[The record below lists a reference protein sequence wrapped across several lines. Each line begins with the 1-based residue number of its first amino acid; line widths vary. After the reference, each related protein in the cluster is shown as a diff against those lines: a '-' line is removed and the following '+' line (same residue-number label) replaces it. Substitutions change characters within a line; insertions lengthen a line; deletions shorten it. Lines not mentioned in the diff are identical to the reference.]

1 MTTTDANGMC
11 PLCGFARPAAPCAV
25 CAGEGVT
32 LGKRSALVVG
42 ARNPVLDVLRGIDDV
57 RRAVFA
63 MLFEREFV
71 GVLRGPIAAN
81 MAATAAIVAAGWL
94 WLLPAFESHF
104 ASQGES
110 GSHLWLLAVWL
121 GAGPSLLD
129 LMAGWAQ
136 DPIRRATEQHML
148 GATPT
153 HPGRARPSLLDT
165 MQMLMLAGIAVLLM
179 LGLVLV
185 PWVGLPLCAVLGAAV
200 AAIVFMQPPLA
211 VRGMPL
217 RQRLVALRQ
226 QPWRALGTGFGLQ
239 LAAGVP
245 FLNVMAL
252 LPVATIA
259 ATSTFLHMTKPGGQ
273 PAAPSEDAP
282 AAPTPPSAGDAATK
296 P

>member
-1 MTTTDANGMC
+1 MV
-11 PLCGFARPAAPCAV
+11 CG
-25 CAGEGVT
+25 GEGVMI
-32 LGKRSALVVG
+32 GKRNPLVVG
-42 ARNPVLDVLRGIDDV
+42 PRNPIVDLFRGIDDV

-63 MLFEREFV
+63 LLFEREYV

-81 MAATAAIVAAGWL
+81 LSAVAVLVVAGWL
-94 WLLPAFESHF
+94 WLLPAFEQHF

-110 GSHLWLLAVWL
+110 GAHLWLFAIWL

-129 LMAGWAQ
+129 LLAGWAQ

-153 HPGRARPSLLDT
+153 HPERTGPALNERV
-165 MQMLMLAGIAVLLM
+165 QMLMLAAISVLLM

-185 PWVGLPLCAVLGAAV
+185 PWVGLPLCFVFGALV
-200 AAIVFMQPPLA
+200 AALVYMQPPLA
-211 VRGMPL
+211 VRGMTL
-217 RQRLVALRQ
+217 RQRLQELRR
-226 QPWRALGTGFGLQ
+226 QPWRAAGIGFGLQ
-239 LAAGVP
+239 LAAAVP

-259 ATSTFLHMTKPGGQ
+259 ATSTYLHMQKVHP
-273 PAAPSEDAP
+273 PAGSGADEP
-282 AAPTPPSAGDAATK
+282 AGADAATG